1 MGALSD
7 GELSRVEDVIKDPL
21 KHGIPPRM
29 VNRRKDIETGRDMHL
44 VGADLALKIKS
55 DIDLMKDI
63 KSWKGI
69 RHSIGLKG
77 RGQRTRTTGRSG
89 KAVGV
94 KKKVLMEAARAAASG
109 KKEEKKE
116 WYLGDPKKPR
126 KTYETPRHPWRKE
139 QLEAELHLLG
149 EYGLRNK
156 RELRRH
162 ETMLSKIRGIARSLL
177 GATEEQKS
185 QIETQYLRRLARLG
199 ILPESASVDNIL
211 DLNVKDLMERRL
223 QTIVYRSGLARSIHQ
238 ARQFVSHGHI
248 SIANE
253 IVSVPSYI
261 VKRDEES
268 RIAFNQRSPLT
279 NAQHPAR
286 AAPGGKRLA
295 RVIEEAPIVV
305 PAITGLPAVPP
316 EVKEEV
322 QAEQPLVLVEP
333 DEELAAEPEPEKK

>member
-1 MGALSD
+1 
-7 GELSRVEDVIKDPL
+7 
-21 KHGIPPRM
+21 
-29 VNRRKDIETGRDMHL
+29 
-44 VGADLALKIKS
+44 
-55 DIDLMKDI
+55 
-63 KSWKGI
+63 
-69 RHSIGLKG
+69 
-77 RGQRTRTTGRSG
+77 
-89 KAVGV
+89 
-94 KKKVLMEAARAAASG
+94 
-109 KKEEKKE
+109 
-116 WYLGDPKKPR
+116 
-126 KTYETPRHPWRKE
+126 
-139 QLEAELHLLG
+139 
-149 EYGLRNK
+149 
-156 RELRRH
+156 
-162 ETMLSKIRGIARSLL
+162 
-177 GATEEQKS
+177 
-185 QIETQYLRRLARLG
+185 
-199 ILPESASVDNIL
+199 
-211 DLNVKDLMERRL
+211 LMERRL

-295 RVIEEAPIVV
+295 RVIEEAPIAV

-333 DEELAAEPEPEKK
+333 EEELAAEPESEKK